1 MHCRVWEVSLDPEEV
16 IVLMTVLIIIA
27 GIAVIWMAMQSRRQI
42 REMEHRERLAM
53 IERGVVPP
61 PEVDPERFERTMA
74 ARRTARVTESRGGA
88 RARSAGV
95 IMIGLGLALMML
107 ISFAA
112 EAPSVGIGIGGAF
125 AVLGA
130 AFFFNGLLIA
140 RSEPDTT
147 SPSYT
152 SSTISPPS
160 NSSRAAPP
168 PPPDV

>member
-1 MHCRVWEVSLDPEEV
+1 MDPEEV
-16 IVLMTVLIIIA
+16 ILLMTFLVIMA
-27 GIAVIWMAMQSRRQI
+27 GVAIIWMAMQSRRQI

-74 ARRTARVTESRGGA
+74 LRHAARATESRGGA
-88 RARSAGV
+88 RARSAGI

-112 EAPSVGIGIGGAF
+112 ESPSVAIGIGGAF

-140 RSEPDTT
+140 RSEPDTGST
-147 SPSYT
+147 DT
-152 SSTISPPS
+152 SSPISSPS
-160 NSSRAAPP
+160 NSSRTSPP
-168 PPPDV
+168 PPPDL